1 MALPKRRTPQPIQH
15 RPVLA
20 ALKAKPC
27 GRRGR
32 AGLDRHCARAAS
44 KGVRRDEET
53 LPRRTKKLDFCLHTP
68 PSCACHGQPWQRRI
82 DRRPKQ

>member
-1 MALPKRRTPQPIQH
+1 MALLKRRMPRPIQH

-32 AGLDRHCARAAS
+32 AGLDRRCAQAAS
-44 KGVRRDEET
+44 SGARRDEET
-53 LPRRTKKLDFCLHTP
+53 HPRRTKKPDICLATKSGHLCLSLT
-68 PSCACHGQPWQRRI
+68 AMAKE
-82 DRRPKQ
+82 D

>member
-1 MALPKRRTPQPIQH
+1 MALPKRRTPQTIQH

-32 AGLDRHCARAAS
+32 AGRFKSGTPGRRNAS
-44 KGVRRDEET
+44 
-53 LPRRTKKLDFCLHTP
+53 RRTKKPDICLAAKSGHLCLSLT
-68 PSCACHGQPWQRRI
+68 AMAKE
-82 DRRPKQ
+82 D

>member
-1 MALPKRRTPQPIQH
+1 MPLPRRGMPRPIQH

-27 GRRGR
+27 GRRGS

-44 KGVRRDEET
+44 EGARRNGRMPVARSNKRMKNNNENG
-53 LPRRTKKLDFCLHTP
+53 K
-68 PSCACHGQPWQRRI
+68 SACVCCR
-82 DRRPKQ
+82 D